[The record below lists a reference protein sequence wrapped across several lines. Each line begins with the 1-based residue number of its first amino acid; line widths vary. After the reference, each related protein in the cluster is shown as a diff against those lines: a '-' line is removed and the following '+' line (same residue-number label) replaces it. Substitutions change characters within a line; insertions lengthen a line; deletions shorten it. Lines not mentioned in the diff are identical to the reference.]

1 MEIRF
6 PAPVCDAKRELELG
20 DSSTQIV
27 NESNALNV
35 TVDQEKKKRNIWQG
49 DGGKEGWALE
59 GGKVKTLGF

>member
-1 MEIRF
+1 M
-6 PAPVCDAKRELELG
+6 ELG

-35 TVDQEKKKRNIWQG
+35 TVDQEKKK
-49 DGGKEGWALE
+49 EWALE

>member
-1 MEIRF
+1 M
-6 PAPVCDAKRELELG
+6 ELG